1 VDRRFQINR
10 SYPRRDPHFVRKAHT
25 SIIVAFAGVFMV
37 KKAKRR
43 TIRAWSS
50 EDVRS
55 LRSFAKARMSGPQI
69 AKKLKRTLGAVS
81 QKAMNLGIRFRSVRR
96 KGT

>member
-10 SYPRRDPHFVRKAHT
+10 SYPRRDPYFVRKAHT
-25 SIIVAFAGVFMV
+25 SMIVVFAGAFMA

-43 TIRAWSS
+43 IIRARSS

-55 LRSFAKARMSGPQI
+55 LRSFARARMSGPQI
-69 AKKLKRTLGAVS
+69 AKKLERTPGSVS
-81 QKAMNLGIRFRSVRR
+81 QKAFALGVRFRSMRR
-96 KGT
+96 KGR